1 MIKKIFALF
10 ILITVFSFGLATA
23 ATAATL
29 ENNNIR
35 VLLASGE
42 GEITVRIDEG
52 VYNIAGGSLAV
63 SAGSSVSVRVTNDF
77 YVVKVDGQEVT
88 RSTFPITL
96 SPIPQGIFTV
106 NGTKYRDAF
115 SFKKDA
121 NGSLLLINTIDVEQ
135 YLYGVLGK
143 EIGYRVNIA
152 ALKAQAVASR
162 SFALASVNSSALYD
176 VTATTVSQV
185 YGGYTEELY
194 AVPYEIKKAIDETS
208 GEVLLYRDPS
218 SGVLSLVPGY
228 YHSNGGGY
236 TERISNVWGNEK
248 IPWKG
253 VPSPYDNNGSTKY
266 SWQIIYTPAQ
276 IVQFANSYG
285 KTDIGTL
292 VSIKLS
298 KTDDNGNPTASGR
311 ATKVDIIGSKDTV
324 TAVRDQIRA
333 ALGNL
338 PSTMIDISFGA
349 SSLLTIKGGGNT
361 ILTTGDLSPLYV
373 MGAGSSVAQIDS
385 KSDIYVIG
393 AGGVRNLSEQNIS
406 EQVIITGQGTGH
418 GVGMSQAGAVGMADA
433 GYTYRE
439 ILSHY
444 YFGGGDGFFIG
455 SWELL
460 K

>member
-1 MIKKIFALF
+1 MIKKISALF
-10 ILITVFSFGLATA
+10 ILIMIFSFGSTALAA
-23 ATAATL
+23 AL
-29 ENNNIR
+29 DSDDIR
-35 VLLASGE
+35 VLLAAGS

-52 VYNIAGGSLAV
+52 IYNIAGGTLTV
-63 SAGSSVSVRVTNDF
+63 SAGSSVSVRMANDF
-77 YVVKVDGQEVT
+77 YVVKIDGQEVT
-88 RSTFPITL
+88 RSTNFISL
-96 SPIPQGIFTV
+96 SPASQGIFSI
-106 NGTKYRDAF
+106 NGTKYRAAF
-115 SFKKDA
+115 CFKKDA
-121 NGSLLLINTIDVEQ
+121 DGSLLLINTINVEQ

-143 EIGYRVNIA
+143 EIGYRINIE

-162 SFALASVNSSALYD
+162 SFALASVNPAALYD

-194 AVPYEIKKAIDETS
+194 ANPYDIKKAINETA
-208 GEVLLYRDPS
+208 GEVLLYRDPN

-236 TERISNVWGNEK
+236 TERINNVWGSEK
-248 IPWKG
+248 TPWRG
-253 VPSPYDNNGSTKY
+253 VPSPYDNNGSAKY
-266 SWQIIYTPAQ
+266 LWQLIYTPAQ
-276 IVQFANSYG
+276 IAQFANNYG

-292 VSIKLS
+292 LSIKLS

-311 ATKVDIIGSKDTV
+311 ATKVEIIGSLATV
-324 TAVRDQIRA
+324 TATKDGIRA

-338 PSTMIDISFGA
+338 PSTLIDISFGA
-349 SSLLTIKGGGNT
+349 SSRLTIKSLNNN
-361 ILTTGDLSPLYV
+361 ILETEDVSPLYV
-373 MGAGSSVAQIDS
+373 MGADGKVAQLDS

-393 AGGVRNLSEQNIS
+393 ASGVRNLSEKNVS

-433 GYTYRE
+433 GYTYQE

-444 YFGGGDGFFIG
+444 YFGGGVGFSVG